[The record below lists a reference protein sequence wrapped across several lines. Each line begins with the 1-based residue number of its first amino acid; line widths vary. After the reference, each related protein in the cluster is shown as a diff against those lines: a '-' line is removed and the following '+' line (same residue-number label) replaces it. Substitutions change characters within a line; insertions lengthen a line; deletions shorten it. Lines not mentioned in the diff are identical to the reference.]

1 MTAHRHIT
9 RRTVLKGLGTA
20 LALPM
25 LDCMLPTRARAEA
38 AALAV
43 LPRRLAFIYIPN
55 GVHLPDWTPQTVG
68 SNFDLPPTLAPLADH
83 KDSLTVFTGLAQD
96 KGRANGD
103 GPGDHARA
111 LSSFLTGCQAFK
123 TNGAN
128 IRVGVS
134 ADQAAAEKVGHRTR
148 FPSLELGVDRGAQ
161 SGNCDSGYS
170 CAYSSNMAWRSP
182 TSPLPKEVDP
192 RLVFERLFG
201 SALGTET
208 EQARAIRAKYEK
220 SILDFVREDAGRLK
234 NKLGA
239 TDKRKM
245 DEYLTAVREVEQ
257 RIAHAEKS
265 SARELPQVAR
275 PDGIPPEHAE
285 HLRLMIDLLVLAF
298 QADLT
303 RISTFMFGN
312 AGSNRSYAFI
322 GVPEG
327 HHDLSHHG
335 NDEQKQAKISQINQ
349 FHTKNLAY
357 LLDKL
362 KAIREGDGTLLDQS
376 MIAYGSGLGDGNAH
390 NHDNLPILV
399 AGRAGGTLQ
408 AGRHLKFEKE
418 TPLNNLWVSLLDRI
432 DAHVDHLGDATG
444 RIEGL

>member
-1 MTAHRHIT
+1 MNEPRHLS
-9 RRTVLKGLGTA
+9 RRTVLKGIGTT
-20 LALPM
+20 LALPF
-25 LDCMLPTRARAEA
+25 LDCMLPRRARAEA

-68 SNFDLPPTLAPLADH
+68 ENFDLPPTLAPLADH
-83 KDSLTVFTGLAQD
+83 KDHLTVLTGLAQD
-96 KGRANGD
+96 KGRPNGD

-111 LSSFLTGCQAFK
+111 LSSFLTGCQAYK

-134 ADQAAAEKVGHRTR
+134 ADQVAAQQIGHRTR

-192 RLVFERLFG
+192 RVVFERLFG
-201 SALGTET
+201 YGNDAES
-208 EQARAIRAKYEK
+208 EQSRASRARYEK
-220 SILDFVREDAGRLK
+220 SVLDFVREDAGRLK

-239 TDKRKM
+239 TDQRKM
-245 DEYLTAVREVEQ
+245 DEYLTGVREVEQ

-265 SARELPQVAR
+265 SQREMPKYAR
-275 PDGIPPEHAE
+275 PDGIPPEHPD
-285 HLRLMIDLLVLAF
+285 HMRLMCDLLVLAF

-303 RISTFMFGN
+303 RVATFMFGN
-312 AGSNRSYAFI
+312 AGSNRSYSFI

-335 NDEQKQAKISQINQ
+335 NDEKKQAKISQINQ

-357 LLDKL
+357 LLERMKSV
-362 KAIREGDGTLLDQS
+362 REGDGTLLDQA
-376 MIAYGSGLGDGNAH
+376 MVAYGSGLGDGNAH
-390 NHDNLPILV
+390 NHDKLPILV
-399 AGRAGGTLQ
+399 AGRAGGTIR
-408 AGRHLKFEKE
+408 AGRHIQYEKE
-418 TPLNNLWVSLLDRI
+418 TPLNNLWLSLLDRI
-432 DAHVDHLGDATG
+432 DAHAEPFGDATG
-444 RIEGL
+444 RLEDL

>member
-1 MTAHRHIT
+1 MTLPRHIS

-20 LALPM
+20 LALP
-25 LDCMLPTRARAEA
+25 LFDSMLPLRARAEA

-55 GVHLPDWTPQTVG
+55 GVRVPDWTPTAAG
-68 SNFDLPPTLAPLADH
+68 ADFDLPPILAPLAAH
-83 KDSLTVFTGLAQD
+83 KNSLTVLSGLAQD

-103 GPGDHARA
+103 GAGDHARA
-111 LSSFLTGCQAFK
+111 LSSFLTGCQAYK

-128 IRVGVS
+128 IHVGIS
-134 ADQAAAEKVGHRTR
+134 ADQVAAQQIGHRTR

-182 TSPLPKEVDP
+182 TTPLPKEVDP

-201 SALGTET
+201 AGVGEET
-208 EQARAIRAKYEK
+208 EKSRATRQRYQT
-220 SILDFVREDAGRLK
+220 SILDFVREDASRLR

-239 TDKRKM
+239 TDQRKM
-245 DEYLTAVREVEQ
+245 DEYLSAVREVEQ
-257 RIAHAEKS
+257 RIAHVERS
-265 SARELPQVAR
+265 LQRELPKFAR
-275 PDGIPPEHAE
+275 PDGIPEEHAE
-285 HLRLMIDLLVLAF
+285 HLRLMCDLLVLAF

-303 RISTFMFGN
+303 RVATFMFGN
-312 AGSNRSYAFI
+312 AGSNRSYSFI

-335 NDEQKQAKISQINQ
+335 GDEAKLAKISKINQ
-349 FHTKNLAY
+349 FHTAQLAY

-362 KAIREGDGTLLDQS
+362 SSVREGDGTLLDQA

-390 NHDNLPILV
+390 NHDQLPILV
-399 AGRAGGTLQ
+399 AGRAGGTIS
-408 AGRHLKFEKE
+408 AGRHIKYEQE
-418 TPLNNLWVSLLDRI
+418 TPLNNLWLSLLDRI
-432 DAHVDHLGDATG
+432 DAHADHLGDSTG
-444 RIEGL
+444 RLADL

>member
-9 RRTVLKGLGTA
+9 RRTVLKGLGTT
-20 LALPM
+20 LALPF
-25 LDCMLPTRARAEA
+25 LDCMLPLRARAES

-55 GVHLPDWTPQTVG
+55 GVHLPDWTPQAEG
-68 SNFDLPPTLAPLADH
+68 RDFDLPATLAPLAGH
-83 KDSLTVFTGLAQD
+83 KESLTVFTGLAQD

-134 ADQAAAEKVGHRTR
+134 ADQAAAQQIGHRTR

-182 TSPLPKEVDP
+182 SSPLPKEVDP

-201 SALGTET
+201 SALSTET
-208 EQARAIRAKYEK
+208 EQARATRAKYEK

-234 NKLGA
+234 SKLGA
-239 TDKRKM
+239 TDQRKM
-245 DEYLTAVREVEQ
+245 DEYLTAVREVEL

-275 PDGIPPEHAE
+275 PDGIPPEHPE

-335 NDEQKQAKISQINQ
+335 NDEQKQAKISQINL

-362 KAIREGDGTLLDQS
+362 SAIREGEGTLLDQS

-399 AGRAGGTLQ
+399 AGKGGGTIQ
-408 AGRHLKFEKE
+408 SGRHLKFEKE

-444 RIEGL
+444 RIENL